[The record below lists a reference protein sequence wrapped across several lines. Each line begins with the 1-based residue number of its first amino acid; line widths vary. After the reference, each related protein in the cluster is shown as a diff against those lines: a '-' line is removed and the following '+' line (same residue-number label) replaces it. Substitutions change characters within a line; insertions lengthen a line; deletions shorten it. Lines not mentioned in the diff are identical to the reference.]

1 MPTVLAGAVD
11 TSTILAAEKPVS
23 MDEEIKNLEP
33 ELTQF
38 TTMLMK
44 LSSKEVGRERIDW
57 LEDQLMPRLVT
68 LAASATSAAT
78 TLTLST
84 GESATINVND
94 LLRNQLTGEMTRVTA
109 ISATGDIVT
118 VTRAIGGVAAASSVS
133 GAQQLIVGN
142 AYEQGATTGSS
153 KVVQR
158 TNQYN
163 YSQIFRHSLS
173 FTNTQGK
180 IDLYGGR
187 YEVKEQAKKLVEHKR
202 AIEYALFWGARSSTA
217 GTTHPIQTMGGAV
230 EYISTNTDNESG
242 STLTASEFDLQL
254 INMLQFC
261 KDPVLFASPVV
272 AYNIS
277 QFAATAYRT
286 NNTGSQKY
294 GVKIDAFVSG
304 AYGFEVPVVVKRDWN
319 DFNVPTGAAT
329 WGYGGWAF
337 LIDMSRVSL
346 KPLRDRSTKLYPNRQ
361 NPGEDIQTQEF
372 LTETSFQFE
381 VEKAHGYFKGISKT

>member
-1 MPTVLAGAVD
+1 MPTITSGAVD
-11 TSTILAAEKPVS
+11 TGTVLSAEKVVN
-23 MDEEIKNLEP
+23 MDNEIKNLEP

-44 LSSKEVGRERIDW
+44 LSSNETNRERIDW

-68 LAASATSAAT
+68 LGASATSAAT
-78 TLTLST
+78 SLAFAS
-84 GESATINVND
+84 GDSATLNVND
-94 LLRNQLTGEMTRVTA
+94 LLRNQLTGEMYRVTGITA
-109 ISATGDIVT
+109 DSAVG

-133 GAQQLIVGN
+133 AVQALIVGN
-142 AYEQGATTGSS
+142 AYEQGASTGAS

-163 YSQIFRHSLS
+163 YTQIFRHSLS

-180 IDLYGGR
+180 IELYGGR

-217 GTTHPIQTMGGAV
+217 GTNHPIQTMGGVV
-230 EYISTNTDNESG
+230 EYVSTNKDNENG
-242 STLTASEFDLQL
+242 STLTASELDLQL

-261 KDPVLFASPVV
+261 KDPVLFVSPVV

-277 QFAATAYRT
+277 QFAASAYRT
-286 NNTGSQKY
+286 NTTGAQKY
-294 GVKIDAFVSG
+294 GIKIDAFISG
-304 AYGFEVPVVVKRDWN
+304 AYGFEVPIVVKRDWN

-337 LIDMSRVSL
+337 LIDMSRISL
-346 KPLRDRSTKLYPNRQ
+346 RPFRERGTKLYPNRQ
-361 NPGEDIQTQEF
+361 NPGDDLQTQEF
-372 LTETSFQFE
+372 LTELSLQFE
-381 VEKAHGYFKGISKT
+381 VEKAHGYFYGISKT